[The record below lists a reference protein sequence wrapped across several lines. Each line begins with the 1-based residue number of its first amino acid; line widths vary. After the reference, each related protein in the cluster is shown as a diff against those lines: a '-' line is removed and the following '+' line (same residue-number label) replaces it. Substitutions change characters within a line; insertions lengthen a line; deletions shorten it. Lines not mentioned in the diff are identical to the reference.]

1 MVTCIVFLAIVFIYM
16 PIKFIIDGCSG
27 NTGMTDEERRRRQQ
41 QVKYEDKMDN
51 DYGFIN
57 YRKK

>member
-1 MVTCIVFLAIVFIYM
+1 MVTCIVFLTIVFIYM
-16 PIKFIIDGCSG
+16 PIKFFIDACNG
-27 NTGMTDEERRRRQQ
+27 NTRMTDEERRRRQQ

>member
-16 PIKFIIDGCSG
+16 PIKFIIDGCNG
-27 NTGMTDEERRRRQQ
+27 NTGMTDEERHRRQQ
-41 QVKYEDKMDN
+41 QAKYEDKMDN